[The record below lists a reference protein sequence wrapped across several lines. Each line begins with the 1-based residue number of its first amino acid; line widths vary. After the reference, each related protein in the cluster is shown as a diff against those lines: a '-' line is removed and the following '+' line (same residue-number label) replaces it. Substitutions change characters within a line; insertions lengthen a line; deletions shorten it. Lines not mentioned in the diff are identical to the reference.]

1 MLKTKEV
8 RDILFFIFITRIKLA
23 KGHLMRLAGKLG
35 KKERKTSSYRL
46 YFLN

>member
-8 RDILFFIFITRIKLA
+8 RDILFFIFIIRIKLA

-35 KKERKTSSYRL
+35 KKGKHPVTDYT
-46 YFLN
+46 F